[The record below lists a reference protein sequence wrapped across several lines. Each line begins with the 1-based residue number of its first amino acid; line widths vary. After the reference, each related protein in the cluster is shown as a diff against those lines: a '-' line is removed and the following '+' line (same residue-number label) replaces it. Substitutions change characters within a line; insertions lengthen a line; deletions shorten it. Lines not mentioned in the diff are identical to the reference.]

1 MKNQAKIYSI
11 AINFLIDYWGRYSN
25 LDDWHM
31 EWIQQYVRVRVLK
44 KGELLY
50 IEGESQS
57 RVFIVMEGLLFRNIL
72 RKDNKCR
79 IMSVLVEG
87 MATITSKHLFS
98 ATPSIGDIVTAR
110 SRNVIIEIPNRPLL
124 ALLGQSEAVN
134 TLINVFSNKEKHQS
148 NLLLLVMLESDFYKR
163 YLLFAR
169 LLPELHQIL
178 MHQEVADLLG
188 FSLSSVKRYH
198 KRWLWEE

>member
-31 EWIQQYVRVRVLK
+31 EWIQRYVRVRVLK

-72 RKDNKCR
+72 REDNKCR
-79 IMSVLVEG
+79 
-87 MATITSKHLFS
+87 
-98 ATPSIGDIVTAR
+98 
-110 SRNVIIEIPNRPLL
+110 
-124 ALLGQSEAVN
+124 
-134 TLINVFSNKEKHQS
+134 
-148 NLLLLVMLESDFYKR
+148 FYKR
-163 YLLFAR
+163 YLLFVR
-169 LLPELHQIL
+169 LLPELHQLL